1 MVEKNKYGVIEK
13 RRLFKAFYLKH
24 YLKDEYFADVKLWKN
39 YITVNFSNV
48 DFAITE
54 SEQRSI
60 QVELEMAFGRISK
73 ILAKAQAKNDIVK
86 LEKFGDENGLE
97 EV

>member
-1 MVEKNKYGVIEK
+1 MGEKKKYGFIMK
-13 RRLFKAFYLKH
+13 RRLFKAFYFKH
-24 YLKDEYFADVKLWKN
+24 YWGDEYFADVKLWKN
-39 YITVNFSNV
+39 YITINFSNV
-48 DFAITE
+48 NFAITE

-60 QVELEMAFGRISK
+60 QIELEMAFGRISK